1 MEEKLDLLLIK
12 LQKLEDKIDEVKF
25 AIEAHRTEHSL
36 SKGPG
41 MGQAPPGMPHS
52 GGTPG
57 GYQPGGIPFGPPD
70 MGGGGMGGGVPFGPP
85 GM

>member
-12 LQKLEDKIDEVKF
+12 LKKLEDKIDEVKF

-57 GYQPGGIPFGPPD
+57 GYQPGGVPFGPPD
-70 MGGGGMGGGVPFGPP
+70 ISGGGMGGGVPFGPP